1 MYGIILTMAKKKI
14 VKPKCEEPKWNF
26 HLVMGTEV
34 FTGEGATALEALQ
47 SIPKPVKIFNKG
59 LLTITQGELKKVM
72 DMPVPRL
79 RRMFYPS
86 AQPILIKWIAS
97 GLK

>member
-1 MYGIILTMAKKKI
+1 MAKKKVI
-14 VKPKCEEPKWNF
+14 KPKCEWKF
-26 HLVMGTEV
+26 HLIMGTEI
-34 FTGEGATALEALQ
+34 FEGEGETALEALQ
-47 SIPKPVKIFNKG
+47 SVPKPLKIFNKG
-59 LLTITQGELKKVM
+59 LLTITNGELRKTM

-86 AQPILIKWIAS
+86 AQPILIKWISS